1 VIFEDNM
8 SSKKNIYEVFNEF
21 KFAPAKDSRIAVLQ
35 ANDSWALRNVL
46 MGAMHPDIKFSVKKI
61 PDWKKIDVPP
71 GLSYNH
77 MTDALSKIYLFM
89 EGNPKTPPALTEKRK
104 NELLIQLLES
114 LEPKEAEI
122 YCAMIMKDLKVP
134 YLTPK
139 LVNEAFKGLL
149 PE

>member
-1 VIFEDNM
+1 M

-21 KFAPAKDSRIAVLQ
+21 KMAPSRDTRISVLQ
-35 ANDSWALRNVL
+35 SNDSWALRNVL
-46 MGAMHPDIKFSVKKI
+46 MGAMHPDIKFCIKKI
-61 PDWKKIDVPP
+61 PDYNKIDVPA

-77 MTDALSKIYLFM
+77 MTDALEKAYLFM
-89 EGNPKTPPALTEKRK
+89 ENNPRTPSALKDKRR

-122 YCAMIMKDLKVP
+122 YTAMLMKDLKVP

>member
-1 VIFEDNM
+1 M

-21 KFAPAKDSRIAVLQ
+21 KMAPSKDTRISVLQ
-35 ANDSWALRNVL
+35 SNDSWALRNVL
-46 MGAMHPDIKFSVKKI
+46 MGAMHPGVTYSIKKI
-61 PDWKKIDVPP
+61 PEYKKESVPA

-77 MTDALSKIYLFM
+77 MTDALSKVYLFM
-89 EGNPKTPPALTEKRK
+89 ENNPRTPPALTEKRK
-104 NELLIQLLES
+104 QELLIQLLES

-122 YCAMIMKDLKVP
+122 YAAMLMKDLKVP

>member
-1 VIFEDNM
+1 M

-21 KFAPAKDSRIAVLQ
+21 KMAPSRDTRISVLQ
-35 ANDSWALRNVL
+35 SNDSWALKNVL
-46 MGAMHPDIKFSVKKI
+46 MGAMHPDVKFAINKA
-61 PDWKKIDVPP
+61 PDYRKEEVPA
-71 GLSYNH
+71 GMSYNH

-89 EGNPKTPPALTEKRK
+89 ENNPRTPPALTDKRRM
-104 NELLIQLLES
+104 ELLLQLLES
-114 LEPKEAEI
+114 LEPPEAEVYI
-122 YCAMIMKDLKVP
+122 AMLLKDLKVP

>member
-1 VIFEDNM
+1 M

-21 KFAPAKDSRIAVLQ
+21 KMAPSRDTRISVLQ
-35 ANDSWALRNVL
+35 SNDSWALRNVL
-46 MGAMHPDIKFSVKKI
+46 MGAMHPDIKFAIKKA
-61 PDWKKIDVPP
+61 PNYKKEAVPE
-71 GLSYNH
+71 GLGYNH

-89 EGNPKTPPALTEKRK
+89 ENNSRTPPALTDKRRE
-104 NELLIQLLES
+104 ELLLQLLES
-114 LEPKEAEI
+114 LEPNEADI
-122 YCAMIMKDLKVP
+122 YIAMMLKDLKVP

>member
-1 VIFEDNM
+1 M

-21 KFAPAKDSRIAVLQ
+21 GYAPSKDARIGVLQ
-35 ANDSWALRNVL
+35 SNDCWALRNVL
-46 MGAMHPDIKFSVKKI
+46 IGAFSPNIKFTIDKI

-71 GLSYNH
+71 GMSYNH
-77 MTDALSKIYLFM
+77 MTDALNRAYLFQ

-104 NELLIQLLES
+104 LELLTQILES

-122 YCAMIMKDLKVP
+122 YAAMLMKQLKVP

>member
-1 VIFEDNM
+1 M
-8 SSKKNIYEVFNEF
+8 SKKNIYEVFNEF
-21 KFAPAKDSRIAVLQ
+21 KYAPSKDTRIAVLQ
-35 ANDSWALRNVL
+35 SNDSWALRSVL
-46 MGAMHPDIKFSVKKI
+46 IGAFNPNIKFTIKKI
-61 PDWKKIDVPP
+61 PEWKRVDVPP

-77 MTDALSKIYLFM
+77 MTDALGKAYLFQ

-104 NELLIQLLES
+104 IELLIQLLES

-122 YCAMIMKDLKVP
+122 YSAMLMKDLKVP

-139 LVNEAFKGLL
+139 LINEAFKGLL

>member
-1 VIFEDNM
+1 M

-21 KFAPAKDSRIAVLQ
+21 KMAPSRDTRISVLQ
-35 ANDSWALRNVL
+35 SNDSWALRNVL
-46 MGAMHPDIKFSVKKI
+46 MGAMHPDIKFVIKKVPDYKKESV
-61 PDWKKIDVPP
+61 PA
-71 GLSYNH
+71 GMSYNH

-89 EGNPKTPPALTEKRK
+89 ENNPRTPPALTDKRK
-104 NELLIQLLES
+104 SELLVQLLES
-114 LEPKEAEI
+114 LEPQEAEI
-122 YCAMIMKDLKVP
+122 YVAMMLKDLKVP

>member
-1 VIFEDNM
+1 M

-21 KFAPAKDSRIAVLQ
+21 KMAPSRDTRISVLQ
-35 ANDSWALRNVL
+35 SNDSWALRNVL
-46 MGAMHPDIKFSVKKI
+46 MGAFHPDIKFAIKKA
-61 PDWKKIDVPP
+61 PNYRKEAVPE
-71 GLSYNH
+71 GLGYNH

-89 EGNPKTPPALTEKRK
+89 ENNPRTPPALTDKRRE
-104 NELLIQLLES
+104 ELLLQMLES
-114 LEPKEAEI
+114 LEPQEADI
-122 YCAMIMKDLKVP
+122 YIAMMLKDLKVP